1 LQPAR
6 KCSFQIA
13 QRQRSQKKERKRQ
26 QAARR
31 DLSKA
36 QRCHTQGAVVLGRET
51 SRFDLNLLGCW
62 KALMV
67 SCACDYFVL
76 PMLWSQELVAVAGEE
91 SSVIVRALQTG
102 NTLKRQNQDLW
113 GSGARSIR
121 IVLDDRIRQE
131 TMGQIY

>member
-1 LQPAR
+1 
-6 KCSFQIA
+6 
-13 QRQRSQKKERKRQ
+13 
-26 QAARR
+26 
-31 DLSKA
+31 
-36 QRCHTQGAVVLGRET
+36 
-51 SRFDLNLLGCW
+51 
-62 KALMV
+62 
-67 SCACDYFVL
+67 
-76 PMLWSQELVAVAGEE
+76 MLWSQELVAVAGEE